1 MSEAASE
8 SLSRSGRDPL
18 LRMRAYRVACEL
30 VDEAWKDA
38 EKLRHHG
45 ATEKISG
52 QLYAAVGSIA
62 ANLGEG
68 YSHSSGRDRARIF
81 EYALGSTRESM
92 VWFKTAQPV
101 LGADIVRDR
110 LDKLEEI
117 RRLLLATIPRER
129 GRLIRPS
136 RR

>member
-1 MSEAASE
+1 
-8 SLSRSGRDPL
+8 
-18 LRMRAYRVACEL
+18 
-30 VDEAWKDA
+30 
-38 EKLRHHG
+38 
-45 ATEKISG
+45 
-52 QLYAAVGSIA
+52 
-62 ANLGEG
+62 
-68 YSHSSGRDRARIF
+68 
-81 EYALGSTRESM
+81 M

-101 LGADIVRDR
+101 LGADLVRDR

>member
-1 MSEAASE
+1 
-8 SLSRSGRDPL
+8 
-18 LRMRAYRVACEL
+18 MRAYRVACEL
-30 VDEAWKDA
+30 VEEAWQDA

-68 YSHSSGRDRARIF
+68 YSHSSGRERARIF

-92 VWFKTAQPV
+92 VWFQSAQPV
-101 LGADIVRDR
+101 LGAAVVPQPTQQT
-110 LDKLEEI
+110 
-117 RRLLLATIPRER
+117 RRNTSTPARNNSSGTRKANQAFTTL
-129 GRLIRPS
+129 S
-136 RR
+136 S

>member
-1 MSEAASE
+1 MSESAAG
-8 SLSRSGRDPL
+8 SLSTSSRDPL
-18 LRMRAYRVACEL
+18 LRMRAYRVASEL
-30 VDEAWKDA
+30 VEEVWNDA

-81 EYALGSTRESM
+81 EYALGSVRESM
-92 VWFKTAQPV
+92 TWYEAARPLLGDVV
-101 LGADIVRDR
+101 LTR
-110 LDKLEEI
+110 LNDLEEI
-117 RRLLLATIPRER
+117 RRLLLAIIPRER
-129 GRLIRPS
+129 ARRGRLS
-136 RR
+136 KQ